1 MVNGLVVLTS
11 LVGYLEWGKGNHQF
25 LAQAEFEVVT
35 KLLTNPISVWHPF
48 TLFPMIG
55 QFLLVATLFQPTPS
69 RLLTTIGI
77 VCLGVLLGFM
87 FVIGL
92 LGLQFKI
99 MISTLP
105 FVALSILALRLH
117 HRNR

>member
-69 RLLTTIGI
+69 RLLTVIGI

-92 LGLQFKI
+92 LGLHFKI